1 MKKRTLLFEEFTK
14 IDGFRR
20 LVESVEAEA
29 KDIQND
35 VEQIQKELKDDNI
48 DTDDTEVK
56 AAILLQAIENDG
68 DLENIDLE
76 KVKSEIKESK
86 KSSGQPLNE
95 SDSAIILAL
104 EQIGSVAGN
113 LDLLHFMCNMIEKT
127 TGKKVDAK
135 QLQEK
140 IQKIVGILK
149 KVSGIPAKAL
159 IKFFDWVTTKL
170 GIESI
175 GAKKVVNIT
184 GRIMVLTFLFA
195 IGFIHFPVLGSSA
208 IMWVLSLTG
217 LVGKSVEITHLV
229 KEMIKTIKDNPQ
241 EFTKKGNLKPS
252 DEEGLV
258 A

>member
-1 MKKRTLLFEEFTK
+1 MKKRTLLFEEFSK
-14 IDGFRR
+14 MDGFRR

-29 KDIQND
+29 KDVESD
-35 VEQIQKELKDDNI
+35 VKQIQKELKDDNI

-56 AAILLQAIENDG
+56 AAILLQAIEKDG

-76 KVKSEIKESK
+76 KVKSEIKEARQSK
-86 KSSGQPLNE
+86 GQPLNE
-95 SDSAIILAL
+95 SDSAVIMAL

-113 LDLLHFMCNMIEKT
+113 LDLIHFMCNMIEKS
-127 TGKKVDAK
+127 TGKKVDANEV
-135 QLQEK
+135 Q
-140 IQKIVGILK
+140 QKIKKIVDILK

-159 IKFFDWVTTKL
+159 IKFFEWVTTKL
-170 GIESI
+170 GIESV
-175 GAKKVVNIT
+175 GAKKIANIT

-195 IGFIHFPVLGSSA
+195 IGFIHFPVLGSSV

-217 LVGKSVEITHLV
+217 LIGKSVEIAHLV
-229 KEMIKTIKDNPQ
+229 KEMVKVIKDNPEQ
-241 EFTKKGNLKPS
+241 FAKKGNLKSS